1 MELIGKV
8 LNKRYEIIEKIGQ
21 GGMATVYKA
30 KDILLSRFVAVKV
43 LKEEYL
49 QDSEFVKRFRAEAQ
63 AAGSLSHPNIVS
75 IYDVGEE
82 DNINYIVMELV
93 EGFTLKEYIEKHG
106 YLPAMKALKVAIQ
119 IASALEVAHKS
130 KIIHRDIKPHNIML
144 TKEFMV
150 KVSDFGIAKIS
161 TASTITNLGN
171 TVGSVH
177 YFSPE
182 HAKGGYT
189 DEKSDIYSLG
199 IVMYEMV
206 TGVLPFDAE
215 SPVAIALKQIQE
227 TPVEPIEF
235 KKDVPV
241 SVNGI
246 IMKALEKSPSNRYQ
260 SAGEMIKDIYRAI
273 KNPSEVIYD
282 KEAEKEKLNLGATQV
297 IKIPSETDEED
308 KKLDKAVETY
318 QAQDNYKTQRTP
330 VVPEVDREFFDD
342 ESVDEEYDELE
353 ETRKKRA
360 KEKEATRKIE
370 ENEKKQF
377 NKTPIIVAVVTVI
390 AFILLSFGAF
400 FMLNKDGIKDVK
412 APDLIGK
419 DFAKVESEFRA
430 QGIEIVPIDSVYNGE
445 ILQGSIV
452 SQSID
457 PGLVM
462 KTKRIEV
469 TVSKGP
475 KMVKVPDLVNKDHKV
490 AKYELENLELTGEF
504 EFVVNNEVAENL
516 IIKQTPTKGEEVIAG
531 SVIRIQVSKGNGK
544 EKFPMPKLTDMS
556 LESAQ
561 KIIKD
566 KKLILVKTHYEQN
579 NNKPN
584 GYVTAQ
590 SIPQNKETEEGSV
603 VEITVNRLSKTK
615 EIVVSLAEI
624 LPKEEVVEKPET
636 KPGEEAQKPEVNK
649 DKEYNIRVTAKVE
662 GATNTVYSEKHKL
675 SDKEI
680 RFSVSGFTTAEVN
693 VYVGDTVKKQMTV
706 DFTK

>member
-1 MELIGKV
+1 MELIGKI

-30 KDILLSRFVAVKV
+30 KDTLLSRFVAVKV

-82 DNINYIVMELV
+82 DNINYIVMELI

-119 IASALEVAHKS
+119 IASALEVAHKA

-215 SPVAIALKQIQE
+215 SPVAIALKHIQE
-227 TPVEPIEF
+227 TPVEPIKF
-235 KKDVPV
+235 KKDVPI

-260 SAGEMIKDIYRAI
+260 SAGEMIKDIYKAI

-282 KEAEKEKLNLGATQV
+282 KEKEKEKIDLGATQV
-297 IKIPSETDEED
+297 IKIPTETDEED

-318 QAQDNYKTQRTP
+318 QEQDKYKTQKTK
-330 VVPEVDREFFDD
+330 VVPDIDREFFDD
-342 ESVDEEYDELE
+342 ETIEEEYEELE
-353 ETRKKRA
+353 KNRKEKTRAKR
-360 KEKEATRKIE
+360 KEKEE
-370 ENEKKQF
+370 EKEQEKELNKKPMIIAIVSVLVVALLGLGGAFVFF
-377 NKTPIIVAVVTVI
+377 NKKGETIKVPDLVGKEFAVVE
-390 AFILLSFGAF
+390 
-400 FMLNKDGIKDVK
+400 KEYR
-412 APDLIGK
+412 
-419 DFAKVESEFRA
+419 AK
-430 QGIEIVPIDSVYNGE
+430 GIEIVATDAVYHAE

-452 SQSID
+452 SQAID
-457 PGLVM
+457 PGLTL
-462 KTKRIEV
+462 KGKRIEV

-475 KMVKVPDLVNKDHKV
+475 KMVKVPDLANKEYKV
-490 AKYELENLELTGEF
+490 AKYELEQLELVAEF
-504 EFVVNNEVAENL
+504 DFVINNEVAENL
-516 IIKQTPTKGEEVIAG
+516 IIKQSPLKDEEVIAG
-531 SVIRIQVSKGNGK
+531 SVIKIQVSKGNGK
-544 EKFPMPKLTDMS
+544 LKFPMPKLTDMS
-556 LESAQ
+556 VESAK
-561 KIIKD
+561 KIIEE
-566 KKLILVKTHYEQN
+566 KKLILTKVHYEQN
-579 NNKPN
+579 NSKPN

-615 EIVVSLAEI
+615 EVVVSLAEI
-624 LPKEEVVEKPET
+624 LPKEKEPSEGEAKPS
-636 KPGEEAQKPEVNK
+636 Q
-649 DKEYNIRVTAKVE
+649 DKSYNIRVTANVE
-662 GATNTVYSEKHKL
+662 GVTNTVYTGTHKL

-680 RFSVSGFTTAEVN
+680 RFTVSGFTTAN
-693 VYVGDTVKKQMTV
+693 IKVYVEKTAKKELTV